1 MTEPK
6 VTIMTEP
13 KVTLVTEPKV
23 TITFAELTDEARTVE
38 LDVSLK
44 ELDEI
49 AELRRIV
56 AETTESQPVLYST
69 A

>member
-1 MTEPK
+1 
-6 VTIMTEP
+6 MTEP